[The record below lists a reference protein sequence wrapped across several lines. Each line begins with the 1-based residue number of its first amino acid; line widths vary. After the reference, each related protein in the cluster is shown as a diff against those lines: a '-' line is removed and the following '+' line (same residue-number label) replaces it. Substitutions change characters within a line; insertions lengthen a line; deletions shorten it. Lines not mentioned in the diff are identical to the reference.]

1 MSYALAR
8 NKVQEEFQFLGVDLS
23 KIGESD
29 DPDAAPTVEK
39 MSNTQM
45 KKEVRRRIKMKIG
58 TLKEFF
64 GPITHLIELWVAGPP
79 PPMACLVPPRRQA
92 RGAIGGV

>member
-8 NKVQEEFQFLGVDLS
+8 NKVQEEFQFQGVDLS

-45 KKEVRRRIKMKIG
+45 KKEMRRRIKMEIG
-58 TLKEFF
+58 TLNEIFF
-64 GPITHLIELWVAGPP
+64 GPITHLIELWVPG
-79 PPMACLVPPRRQA
+79 PPRRQA
-92 RGAIGGV
+92 RGAIGGA